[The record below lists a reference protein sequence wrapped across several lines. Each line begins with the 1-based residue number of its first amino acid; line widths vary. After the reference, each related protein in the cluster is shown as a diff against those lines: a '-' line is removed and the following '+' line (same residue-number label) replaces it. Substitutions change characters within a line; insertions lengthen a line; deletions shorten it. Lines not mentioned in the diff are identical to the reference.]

1 MAEAKRDVRRPYLPD
16 YVDASTL
23 AYRICVS
30 ESTVENWVRCGK
42 LPRPTVFFGLSR
54 WKWSDI
60 ERLIDQPADQDHDE
74 ILNAITRS

>member
-1 MAEAKRDVRRPYLPD
+1 MADAKHQVRRSYPPD

-42 LPRPTVFFGLSR
+42 LPRPTVFHGISR

-60 ERLIDQPADQDHDE
+60 ERLIDQRPDQSHDE
-74 ILNAITRS
+74 ILVAIKKL